1 MSKSKKPTPIE
12 RFLALSDAEKDA
24 EVAQFE
30 REIPLS
36 ESRPLNV
43 AERKLWR
50 RVKRRLGRPKVGQ
63 GAKMVAVSIER
74 GLLQRADRYAKRHAM
89 KRAELIAA
97 GLKLVLARA
106 G

>member
-1 MSKSKKPTPIE
+1 MKNKKKMSPIE
-12 RFLALSDAEKDA
+12 KFLALSDAEKDA
-24 EVAQFE
+24 EVAQFD

-36 ESRPLNV
+36 ETRPLNA

>member
-12 RFLALSDAEKDA
+12 RFLSLSDAEKDA

-36 ESRPLNV
+36 ESRPLNA
-43 AERKLWR
+43 AERKQWR

-97 GLKLVLARA
+97 GLKLVLAKA
-106 G
+106 S

>member
-1 MSKSKKPTPIE
+1 MTKKKPTPIE
-12 RFLALSDAEKDA
+12 KFLALSDAQKDA
-24 EVAQFE
+24 EVAEFDKG
-30 REIPLS
+30 IDPS
-36 ESRPLNV
+36 EWRPLNA
-43 AERKLWR
+43 AERKQWR

-97 GLKLVLARA
+97 GLKLVLAKA